1 MKTQL
6 GHYGIVAEL
15 GRGGMGVVY
24 KAFEPSLDRYVAIKE
39 LSAALSHDPALV
51 ERFVREARSMAALN
65 DPHIIQIHYIGQE
78 NEQAYFAME
87 FVDGESLSTLIERE
101 GPLATSDALN
111 LLRQAALGLAT
122 AHEHGVI
129 HRDIKP
135 GNLLLSKRGQLKI
148 ADFGIALTQRDLSKK
163 LTATGDVVGTPG
175 YLSPEVCLG
184 KPVDERSDLFALGV
198 VLFEMLSGRLPF
210 NSESPFKLMLSVV
223 ESDIPDI
230 RTLNAKVDDTTA
242 EILGKLLAKEPAA
255 RYQSARQLLAAL
267 AAHPLIQQGGDL
279 QVQAR
284 QPNAAATMLATPG
297 LAKAAAPL
305 PATSLATPSPPAT
318 LPAQATQSTQAMSE
332 RKSPGKTLLWAIPAA
347 LAVSALI
354 WTRWHST
361 TEVPRP
367 DALPENTSVA
377 TTAAATIPAV
387 VATNAASPAPTA
399 TKVETL
405 PAPTSTVSKPV
416 ATPVPAAV
424 SPPAAAPTTKPEVAK
439 EEKAKPSEAMEK
451 YGNVYVGEHNET
463 VSVAQV
469 AGGDV
474 VYIKVE
480 GVNNPLD
487 GQVIRT
493 QVRPAAYE
501 GKDYFFQ
508 HDGSDYVMLV
518 MRKRYPENTMLVEL
532 YLPGLGGDGVKL
544 AYDAEQSRKLD
555 TAALRGEYHAGR

>member
-24 KAFEPSLDRYVAIKE
+24 KAFEPALDRYVAIKE
-39 LSAALSHDPALV
+39 LSPALSHDPALV

-78 NEQAYFAME
+78 GEQAWFAME

-101 GPLATSDALN
+101 GPLATADALN

-135 GNLLLSKRGQLKI
+135 GNLLLGKRGQLKI
-148 ADFGIALTQRDLSKK
+148 ADFGIALTQRDTSKK

-230 RTLNAKVDDTTA
+230 RTLNDQVDAQTA
-242 EILGKLLAKEPAA
+242 GILGKLLAKEPDA
-255 RYQSARQLLAAL
+255 RYQTARELLAAL
-267 AAHPLIQQGGDL
+267 AMHPLIQQGGDL
-279 QVQAR
+279 QVKAR
-284 QPNAAATMLATPG
+284 QTSAAATMLATPG
-297 LAKAAAPL
+297 VGRAPLPPTSIATPSGAATPAAIATADARPPSPARHLLWLAPVAIVGGFLAWPQWRSNDDTAVPPPATPMPAETTAPDTAATASPVTSTATSTPTVAENPPAVADASPPTAVTPPAEQPAAAAP
-305 PATSLATPSPPAT
+305 PARAKPETPSA
-318 LPAQATQSTQAMSE
+318 A
-332 RKSPGKTLLWAIPAA
+332 PAA
-347 LAVSALI
+347 
-354 WTRWHST
+354 
-361 TEVPRP
+361 
-367 DALPENTSVA
+367 
-377 TTAAATIPAV
+377 PA
-387 VATNAASPAPTA
+387 
-399 TKVETL
+399 
-405 PAPTSTVSKPV
+405 
-416 ATPVPAAV
+416 
-424 SPPAAAPTTKPEVAK
+424 
-439 EEKAKPSEAMEK
+439 EAMEK
-451 YGNVYVGEHNET
+451 YGSVYVGEHNET
-463 VSVAQV
+463 VSVAQ
-469 AGGDV
+469 ALGSDV

-493 QVRPAAYE
+493 QVRAAAYE
-501 GKDYFFQ
+501 GKDYYFQ
-508 HDGSDYVMLV
+508 HNGGDYVMLV
-518 MRKRYPENTMLVEL
+518 MRRRYPQNTMAIEL
-532 YLPGLGGDGVKL
+532 YLPGLGGDGVGL
-544 AYDAEQSRKLD
+544 TYDAAQSKALD
-555 TAALRGEYHAGR
+555 TAAVRAAYVEKK